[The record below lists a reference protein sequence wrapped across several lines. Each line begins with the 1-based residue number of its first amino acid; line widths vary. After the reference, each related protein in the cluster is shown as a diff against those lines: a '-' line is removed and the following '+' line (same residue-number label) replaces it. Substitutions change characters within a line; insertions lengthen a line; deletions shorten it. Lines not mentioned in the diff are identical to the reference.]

1 MRPNLGLAKVE
12 NMRPWMRSLNG
23 LVVDGRP
30 VPGLSTSSGVS
41 FPAADLDFDA
51 GRVEEGVVDHLKKRC
66 KDLSEHPPGP
76 K

>member
-1 MRPNLGLAKVE
+1 MR
-12 NMRPWMRSLNG
+12 RLNG

-30 VPGLSTSSGVS
+30 VPGLSFSSGVP

-51 GRVEEGVVDHLKKRC
+51 GRVEEGVVDHLKKYAREVL
-66 KDLSEHPPGP
+66 KADLTEHPPGL